1 MRGKSPMK
9 VAVAA
14 TAIALFA
21 AGCQTETTPE
31 APAAGGT
38 IRVGA
43 SEPAGVSPGF
53 DDSPSIAIV
62 RTIYVGLVT
71 NDNKDGKVVNQVAE
85 SITSSDNKV
94 WTVKLKNNYKFH
106 NGEAVNAESFI
117 NAWNYVAYGPNA
129 LPNAAFFGSIEGWS
143 DMQSKD
149 PDGEEGPQKAPEP
162 KAKTMSGLKKIDD
175 FSFTVTLGAAFVG
188 WPATVGYS
196 GFFPMAKACLA
207 DMKACVETPIG
218 NGPYKMDGAVRHNV
232 GVTVVRNEDYV
243 GAKGKADKIEFKIYD
258 KIDTGYADFEAGE
271 LDIWDSVPPAK
282 YKEAKAKYGE
292 RLFEAPSNT
301 FTYVGLPLYSDNF
314 KDAKIRQALSMA
326 IDRQAI
332 IDAVFDGR
340 FTPAQGVVS
349 PNFEGYRP
357 GVCTACKYDAAKAK
371 ALLTEA
377 GGWKGGKIV
386 LWANAGAGH
395 EKWMQAVG
403 DGWKKDLGIDYELK
417 VDLQFPAYLAT
428 GDAKKFTGPFRL
440 AWGPDYAFLETYL
453 TPLYS
458 TTGSSNNSAFSNA
471 EFDKLISDAAGAKSI
486 AEGIKAYQQAEDIV
500 VREMPV
506 IPMWFSKTANV
517 RSENVKDYVYN
528 PIHGTVFTEI
538 TLKDTSAK

>member
-1 MRGKSPMK
+1 MK

-21 AGCQTETTPE
+21 AGCQTEQTPE

-43 SEPAGVSPGF
+43 SEAAGVSPAF

-62 RTIYVGLVT
+62 RTLYVGLVA
-71 NDNKDGKVVNQVAE
+71 NDNKDGKVVNQIAE

-94 WTVKLKNNYKFH
+94 WTIKLKNNYKFH

-129 LPNAAFFGSIEGWS
+129 APNAPFFGSIEGWS
-143 DMQSKD
+143 DLQAED
-149 PDGEEGPQKAPEP
+149 PDGEAGPQKAPDP

-175 FSFTVTLGAAFVG
+175 FSFTVTLTKPFVG

-196 GFFPMAKACLA
+196 GFFPMAKACL
-207 DMKACVETPIG
+207 DNMKSCVETPIG
-218 NGPYKMDGAVRHNV
+218 NGPYKIEGSVRHNV
-232 GVTVVRNEDYV
+232 GVTVVRNEDFP
-243 GAKGKADKIEFKIYD
+243 GTKGKADKIEFKIYD

-282 YKEAKAKYGE
+282 YKEAKSKYGE

-301 FTYVGLPLYSDNF
+301 FTYVGMPLYNDNF
-314 KDAKIRQALSMA
+314 KDVKIRQALSMA
-326 IDRQAI
+326 IDRQSI

-349 PNFEGYRP
+349 PNFEGYRA
-357 GVCTACKYDAAKAK
+357 GVCANCKYDPAKAK

-403 DGWKKDLGIDYELK
+403 DNWKKELGIDYELK

-428 GDAKKFTGPFRL
+428 ADAKKFTGPFRL
-440 AWGPDYAFLETYL
+440 AWGPDYSFLETYL

-458 TTGSSNNSAFSNA
+458 STGSSNNSGFSNA
-471 EFDKLISDAAGAKSI
+471 EFDKLITDAAGAKSI
-486 AEGIKAYQQAEDIV
+486 SEGIKAYNSAEDIV
-500 VREMPV
+500 VRELPI

-528 PIHGTVFTEI
+528 PIHGTVFSEI

>member
-21 AGCQTETTPE
+21 AACQTESTPE

-38 IRVGA
+38 IRAGA
-43 SEPAGVSPGF
+43 SEPAGLTPAW
-53 DDSPSIAIV
+53 DDSPSITIV
-62 RTIYVGLVT
+62 RTLYAGLVE
-71 NDNKDGKVVNQVAE
+71 NDNKDGKVVNQIAQ
-85 SITSSDNKV
+85 SITSDDNKV

-106 NGEAVNAESFI
+106 NGEAVNADSFI
-117 NAWNYVAYGPNA
+117 DAWNYVAYGPNA
-129 LPNAAFFGSIEGWS
+129 APNAPFFHSIVGW
-143 DMQSKD
+143 DDLQSED

-162 KAKTMSGLKKIDD
+162 KAKVMSGLKKIDD
-175 FSFTVTLGAAFVG
+175 FSFTVTLADPFVG

-207 DMKACVETPIG
+207 DVKACNETPIG
-218 NGPYKMDGAVRHNV
+218 NGPYKIEGSWKHNV
-232 GVTVVRNEDYV
+232 GVTVVRNADFP
-243 GAKGKADKIEFKIYD
+243 GTKGKADKIEFKIYD

-271 LDIWDSVPPAK
+271 LDVWDGVPPAK
-282 YKEAKAKYGE
+282 YKEAKSKYAD
-292 RLFEAPSNT
+292 RIFEAASNT
-301 FTYVGLPLYSDNF
+301 FTYVGLPLYNDNF
-314 KDAKIRQALSMA
+314 KDAKIRQALSLA

-340 FTPAQGVVS
+340 FTVAQGVIS
-349 PNFEGYRP
+349 PNFEGYRA
-357 GVCTACKYDAAKAK
+357 GACANCKYDKTKAA
-371 ALLTEA
+371 ALLAEA

-395 EKWMQAVG
+395 EKWLQAVG
-403 DGWKKDLGIDYELK
+403 DGWKKDLNIDYELK
-417 VDLQFPAYLAT
+417 VDLQFPQYLAT

-440 AWGPDYAFLETYL
+440 GWGPDYAFLETYL

-458 TTGSSNNSAFSNA
+458 TTGSSNNSGYSNT
-471 EFDKLISDAAGAKSI
+471 EFDKLLGQAAGAKSI
-486 AEGIKAYQQAEDIV
+486 AEGIKFYQQAEDIV
-500 VREMPV
+500 VRDLPV
-506 IPMWFSKTANV
+506 LPMWFGRTANV

-528 PIHGTVFTEI
+528 PIHGTVYTEI
-538 TLKDTSAK
+538 TLKDVNAK